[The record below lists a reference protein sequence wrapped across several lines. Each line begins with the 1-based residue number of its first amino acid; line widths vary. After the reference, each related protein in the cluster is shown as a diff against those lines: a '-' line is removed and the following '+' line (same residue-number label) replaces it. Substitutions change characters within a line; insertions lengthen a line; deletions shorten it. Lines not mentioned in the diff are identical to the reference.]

1 MTFFN
6 VFACFV
12 TRAWYSRS
20 IDDFLTQKRNS
31 SPPYKNKRST
41 WLIPMSTTE
50 LERRIYLASL
60 LVTTVNGNPQL
71 TFTLVPIKEN
81 YTHSLCFFQSLLS

>member
-1 MTFFN
+1 
-6 VFACFV
+6 
-12 TRAWYSRS
+12 
-20 IDDFLTQKRNS
+20 
-31 SPPYKNKRST
+31 
-41 WLIPMSTTE
+41 MSTTS

-71 TFTLVPIKEN
+71 TFTLVPRKEN